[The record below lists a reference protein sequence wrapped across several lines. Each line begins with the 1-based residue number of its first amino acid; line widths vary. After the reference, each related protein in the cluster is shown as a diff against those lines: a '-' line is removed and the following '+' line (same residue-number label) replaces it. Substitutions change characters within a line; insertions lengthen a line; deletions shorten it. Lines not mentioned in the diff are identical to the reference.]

1 MFDLF
6 IFDLDGTILD
16 TIDDIHNSL
25 IETLKYF
32 NLPTFSIETT
42 KNFIG
47 DGFKMLVK
55 RAIGDIPFEE
65 KYEEKF
71 REIYSSNQTKKTKPF
86 TGIKSILVDLKKQS
100 KKVIVLSN
108 KAFSNTDF
116 LVKYFS
122 LNKYLD
128 NWYGAD
134 SFPEKKPSP
143 LPIKMILSQ
152 YNIPNSKAIIIG
164 DNYTDIESGSN
175 ANIKT
180 CFCKYGY
187 GKLSSVKPD
196 FVVNSLMEFRSIF
209 LEGINE

>member
-1 MFDLF
+1 MYDLF

-25 IETLKYF
+25 IEILNFF
-32 NLPTFSIETT
+32 NLPTFGIETT
-42 KNFIG
+42 KSFVG

-55 RAIGDIPFEE
+55 RAIGDIPFDE
-65 KYEEKF
+65 KYVEKF

-86 TGIKSILVDLKKQS
+86 PGIESILADLKKQS
-100 KKVIVLSN
+100 KKIVVLSN
-108 KAFSNTDF
+108 KAFLNTDL
-116 LVKYFS
+116 LVKHYG
-122 LNKYLD
+122 LNNYLD
-128 NWYGAD
+128 DWYGAD
-134 SFPEKKPSP
+134 SFSEKKPSP
-143 LPIKMILSQ
+143 LPVKMILNQ
-152 YNIPNSKAIIIG
+152 YNIHNTKAIIIG

-196 FVVNSLMEFRSIF
+196 FFVNNVTELKNLYI
-209 LEGINE
+209 